1 MKEIALWL
9 LDKLMFAIPRILL
22 RIFYP
27 PKKIAGQVRIELR
40 GENPINPSL
49 GSSVPHLGLYFEIT
63 NLSNLDLTLDR
74 MLLDLWFGQPLLNGA
89 ILRRH
94 PVPARSTI
102 QDIYFRSDLTT
113 KQSQQIEPYLRESPP
128 SGSITLSALAY
139 FESKVGLIKVEK
151 RFERRKV

>member
-9 LDKLMFAIPRILL
+9 LDELMSTIPRILL

-27 PKKIAGQVRIELR
+27 PKKIAGQVRIDLR
-40 GENPINPSL
+40 GEKPISPSL
-49 GSSVPHLGLYFEIT
+49 GSSIPRLDLYFEIT

-94 PVPARSTI
+94 PIPARSTT
-102 QDIYFRSDLTT
+102 QDIHFRSDLTT
-113 KQSQQIEPYLRESPP
+113 KQIQQIEPYLRESPP
-128 SGSITLSALAY
+128 SGSITLGALAY
-139 FESKVGLIKVEK
+139 FESKVGVIEVEN
-151 RFERRKV
+151 R